1 MKYLNATSKR
11 LWPCCE
17 CVFTTILPTCYVLC
31 VTSNRMH
38 FRTIPFHS
46 FLTFSFLGDCCC
58 RWKSAFTC
66 GGSLKTFF
74 FLFCFWQ
81 NYSNFWKNCLK
92 KRLNGGLNQH
102 RVPFYV
108 GEAAKLCSITIFKL
122 LHSHCLSD
130 FCQWCQLC
138 SSLSA
143 YNMKIAKISVPFF
156 ICFAGWKEMRPIK
169 D

>member
-1 MKYLNATSKR
+1 MFVGAKKRDMISFEIFIATSKR
-11 LWPCCE
+11 LWSFCE

-46 FLTFSFLGDCCC
+46 SLTFSFLGDCCC

-74 FLFCFWQ
+74 FLFCFGQ

-92 KRLNGGLNQH
+92 KKRLTKIFNQH
-102 RVPFYV
+102 RVPLYV
-108 GEAAKLCSITIFKL
+108 GEAAKFCFTGFLC
-122 LHSHCLSD
+122 
-130 FCQWCQLC
+130 
-138 SSLSA
+138 
-143 YNMKIAKISVPFF
+143 AKWQI
-156 ICFAGWKEMRPIK
+156 
-169 D
+169 